1 MPVDSSCI
9 EADVPLADEAP
20 NMDACLG
27 WDFKPSNVKW
37 LDPDVS
43 SEVAEFPQGTRLTEK
58 NKIYAFH
65 RVTGCPSQFPFFRQ
79 RTGFLIN
86 LTDVK
91 GMNSDRETTVD
102 QRIRD
107 QIIFFS
113 FSVNTR
119 SLTYVLAL
127 ALLNDDRT
135 VGAQAHASLVA
146 PRDHSVPINSAY
158 QTSHSS
164 DGTPWR
170 P

>member
-1 MPVDSSCI
+1 
-9 EADVPLADEAP
+9 
-20 NMDACLG
+20 
-27 WDFKPSNVKW
+27 
-37 LDPDVS
+37 
-43 SEVAEFPQGTRLTEK
+43 
-58 NKIYAFH
+58 
-65 RVTGCPSQFPFFRQ
+65 VTGCPSQFPFFRQ